1 MWKFLVFKLNK
12 YVNLLESKLKIKWV
26 QIQWSILRWVPSNL
40 NNTVSMNSEPLISK
54 IESLFRNVSRSF
66 GLVFH
71 GFGCI
76 WSLRLSQYSAVTRC
90 CAAMFSPRFFGL
102 SLKVSILP
110 LFSLTWILHKEQKL
124 SKWTYYI
131 VRLYTWLFKE
141 HCVHSLP
148 NINVLL
154 SYPTRP
160 AQRKDRGPDVMWY
173 FTTSY
178 NKQQSQT
185 NPRMETPLK
194 IWFAAVREKQ
204 NKEHWYSALLL
215 IISYSRQISS
225 PSVKTKGLW
234 SGKISWFP

>member
-1 MWKFLVFKLNK
+1 MLITIF
-12 YVNLLESKLKIKWV
+12 LKIKWV
-26 QIQWSILRWVPSNL
+26 QIQWSILRWVPPNL

-66 GLVFH
+66 V
-71 GFGCI
+71 FGCI
-76 WSLRLSQYSAVTRC
+76 WSLSLSQYSAVTRC
-90 CAAMFSPRFFGL
+90 CAAMFSLRFFGL

-124 SKWTYYI
+124 SKWTYHI

-160 AQRKDRGPDVMWY
+160 AQRKDRGPDVMWH
-173 FTTSY
+173 FTTSF

-194 IWFAAVREKQ
+194 FGLMQSEK
-204 NKEHWYSALLL
+204 NKIRNTDKQCIDTVLY
-215 IISYSRQISS
+215 
-225 PSVKTKGLW
+225 
-234 SGKISWFP
+234 F